1 MEKIVIIGG
10 GASGLIASI
19 YAKTKTNQVIILE
32 KNTNCGKKLLIT
44 GNGRCNYWNE
54 DQSLEHYHSNHPE
67 LLSDII
73 TSKNQGDILNFFR
86 QIGIT
91 PKIKN
96 GYYYPFSNQAVSI
109 QYALVLEAKIKGVE
123 IHTDILVEDIMTKE
137 DQFIIT
143 TNRENIIADKIV
155 LATGSKACPKTGS
168 DGKGYLLAERLG
180 HSIISVEP
188 ALVSLM
194 GEYSYL
200 KKWNGIRTDVIVTLY
215 ENGNIIKTEEGEIQ
229 LTDYGISGICTFNLS
244 RYAAIGLKQQKKE
257 YITINFLPFL
267 NSKKECIDWLEKQN
281 KQVKNRTIGELLE
294 ATLNYKLVDVLLKI
308 AQIPYTQIWTNCTK
322 KEQMKLID
330 LLYSFHFD
338 IQKTNTFEKAQV
350 CSGGIPLIEIN
361 PNTMESN
368 IVKNL
373 YFTGEILDVDGD
385 CGGYNLSFAWITGML
400 AGKDIR
406 SKTNDSN

>member
-1 MEKIVIIGG
+1 MEKVAIIGG

-19 YAKTKTNQVIILE
+19 YAKTKTNQVMILE
-32 KNTNCGKKLLIT
+32 RNATCGKKVLIT

-54 DQSLEHYHSNHPE
+54 DQNLKHYHSSHHI
-67 LLSDII
+67 LLS
-73 TSKNQGDILNFFR
+73 TTLSAKNQEEILTFFR

-123 IHTDILVEDIMTKE
+123 IHTDTLVEDIMTK
-137 DQFIIT
+137 DNQFIMT
-143 TNRENIIADKIV
+143 TNKEDIIADKIV
-155 LATGSKACPKTGS
+155 IATGSKACSKTGS
-168 DGKGYLLAERLG
+168 DGQGYLLAERLG
-180 HSIISVEP
+180 HSIIPVEP
-188 ALVSLM
+188 ALVSLK
-194 GEYSYL
+194 GKYSYL
-200 KKWNGIRTDVIVTLY
+200 KKWNGIRTDVVVTLY
-215 ENGNIIKTEEGEIQ
+215 ENGNAIKTEKGEIQ
-229 LTDYGISGICTFNLS
+229 LTDYGISGICIFNLS
-244 RYAAIGLKQQKKE
+244 RYVAIGLKQLKKE

-267 NSKKECIDWLEKQN
+267 TSKQECIDWLEKQN
-281 KQVKNRTIGELLE
+281 KQVKNRTVGELLE
-294 ATLNYKLVDVLLKI
+294 ATLNYKLVAVLLKI
-308 AQIPYTQIWTNCTK
+308 AKISSNQKWQNCTIK
-322 KEQMKLID
+322 QQMTLVD
-330 LLYSFHFD
+330 LLHSFHFD
-338 IQKTNTFEKAQV
+338 VQETNAFEKAQV

-361 PNTMESN
+361 PHTMESN

-406 SKTNDSN
+406 SKSNDSN

>member
-1 MEKIVIIGG
+1 MEKVVIIGG
-10 GASGLIASI
+10 GASGLITSI

-32 KNTNCGKKLLIT
+32 KNPTCGKKLLIT

-54 DQSLEHYHSNHPE
+54 DQDLKHYHSHHSN

-73 TSKNQGDILNFFR
+73 TSKNQEEILTFFK

-109 QYALVLEAKIKGVE
+109 QYALLLEAKIRNIEVQ
-123 IHTDILVEDIMTKE
+123 TDILVTDIEKIE
-137 DQFIIT
+137 NQFIII
-143 TNRENIIADKIV
+143 TNQERIIADKLV

-168 DGKGYLLAERLG
+168 DGKGYEYAESLG

-188 ALVSLM
+188 ALVSLL
-194 GEYSYL
+194 GDYPYL
-200 KKWNGIRTDVIVTLY
+200 KKWNGIRTDVKVTLY
-215 ENGNIIKTEEGEIQ
+215 ENTNVIKTEEGEIQ
-229 LTDYGISGICTFNLS
+229 LTDYGISGICIFNLS
-244 RYAAIGLKQQKKE
+244 RYVAIGLKKHKKE

-267 NSKKECIDWLEKQN
+267 TSKQECIDWLETQN

-294 ATLNYKLVDVLLKI
+294 ATLNYKLVAVLLKI
-308 AQIPYTQIWTNCTK
+308 AQISSTQTWTNCTK

-361 PNTMESN
+361 SDTMESS

-373 YFTGEILDVDGD
+373 YLTGEILDVDGD